1 MTGTKAAPRLL
12 FVGVNALFSTRH
24 LAALAEAHPVA
35 AVVET
40 VGVLGPLKRLERRLR
55 PSRLARAARAVGARH
70 HEVADRDGAA
80 LLAIMREQ
88 PPDLVVVAG
97 LGRLLRPEEI
107 AVPRLGILNVHP
119 TLLPA
124 YRGPSPS
131 FWQLWDGV
139 RETGVSIHLVA
150 PGIDTGPVV
159 AQARFALPAGATLA
173 ELLAGQLAHGPG
185 ALARAVGDVLAGTA
199 RPVPQP
205 SASPTRPARR
215 PLAADAAPRVWL
227 DADLDE
233 AWRLLR
239 GVGPVLRWPPAR
251 WRDAGWQA
259 FATERSR
266 AVSARRPGSI
276 GRDERG
282 SFLAHRQGRIYLR
295 WRWRPRAWRL
305 ALRSKGMPA
314 AGIIALEAAA
324 GLPDL

>member
-12 FVGVNALFSTRH
+12 FLGVNALFSTRH
-24 LAALAEAHPVA
+24 LAALAEAWPISV
-35 AVVET
+35 VVET
-40 VGVLGPLKRLERRLR
+40 VGALGLFKRLERRLR
-55 PSRLARAARAVGARH
+55 PSLLARAARAIGAHH
-70 HEVADRDGAA
+70 HEILYRDEAA
-80 LLAIMREQ
+80 LLAVMRAQ
-88 PPDLVVVAG
+88 APDLVIVAG

-107 AVPRLGILNVHP
+107 ALPPLGILNVHP

-139 RETGVSIHLVA
+139 RESGVSIHLVA
-150 PGIDTGPVV
+150 SGMDTGPVV
-159 AQARFALPAGATLA
+159 AQARFALPVGATLA
-173 ELLAGQLAHGPG
+173 ELLLRQFEHGPG
-185 ALARAVGDVLAGTA
+185 ALVRAVGEVLAGTA
-199 RPVPQP
+199 RPAPQP
-205 SASPTRPARR
+205 PVSPTRPARR
-215 PLAADAAPRVWL
+215 LLAADAAPRAWL
-227 DADLDE
+227 DAELDE

-259 FATERSR
+259 LATERSC
-266 AVSARRPGSI
+266 AVSALPPGQI

-305 ALRSKGMPA
+305 ALRSRGMPA
-314 AGIIALEAAA
+314 GGLIALEAAA
-324 GLPDL
+324 GLPGL